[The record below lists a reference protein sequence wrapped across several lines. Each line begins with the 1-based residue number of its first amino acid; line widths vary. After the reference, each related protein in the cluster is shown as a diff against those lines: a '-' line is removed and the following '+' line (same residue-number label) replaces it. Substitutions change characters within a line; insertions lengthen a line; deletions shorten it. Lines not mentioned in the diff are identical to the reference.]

1 MTRKGGGNVNTIRT
15 GIARFAPMLAIAAAA
30 LAAAGRWG

>member
-1 MTRKGGGNVNTIRT
+1 MTGKEVAKMTTIRT
-15 GIARFAPMLAIAAAA
+15 GIARFAPMLVIAAAA

>member
-1 MTRKGGGNVNTIRT
+1 MKGIHVVLS
-15 GIARFAPMLAIAAAA
+15 RFTAALVIAAAA